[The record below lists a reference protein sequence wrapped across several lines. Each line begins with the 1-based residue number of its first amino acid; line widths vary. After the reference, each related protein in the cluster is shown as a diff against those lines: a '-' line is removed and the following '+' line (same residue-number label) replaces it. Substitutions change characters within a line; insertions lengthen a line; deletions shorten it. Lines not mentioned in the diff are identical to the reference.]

1 MTQEILKHLA
11 TQYLCR
17 SEDLLCQDGFKV
29 AVLTGLEREMSYAA
43 SPSSAKE
50 NENEHVHTDK
60 PWLRAILNAIP
71 L

>member
-1 MTQEILKHLA
+1 MTQEIIKQLT
-11 TQYLCR
+11 TQYLRR

-29 AVLTGLEREMSYAA
+29 AVLTGLEREMSHAA

-50 NENEHVHTDK
+50 NEHVPTDK
-60 PWLRAILNAIP
+60 PWLRAILNDIP